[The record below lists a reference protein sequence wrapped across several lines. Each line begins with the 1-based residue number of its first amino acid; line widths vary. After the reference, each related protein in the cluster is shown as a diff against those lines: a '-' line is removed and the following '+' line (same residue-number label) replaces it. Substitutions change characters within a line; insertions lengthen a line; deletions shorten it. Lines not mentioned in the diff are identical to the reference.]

1 MMAKIKDIK
10 HFYRLRPSI
19 DIWFTNAGHKTKVI
33 KLLDETWHGGDWFVF
48 GILLLFRFY
57 KKRTIHVK
65 IEWWNLE
72 F

>member
-10 HFYRLRPSI
+10 CFHRLRPSI
-19 DIWFTNAGHKTKVI
+19 NISFTNVGHKTKVI
-33 KLLDETWHGGDWFVF
+33 KLWDETWYGGDWFVS

-57 KKRTIHVK
+57 KKRTIHVQ
-65 IEWWNLE
+65 IQWWNLE